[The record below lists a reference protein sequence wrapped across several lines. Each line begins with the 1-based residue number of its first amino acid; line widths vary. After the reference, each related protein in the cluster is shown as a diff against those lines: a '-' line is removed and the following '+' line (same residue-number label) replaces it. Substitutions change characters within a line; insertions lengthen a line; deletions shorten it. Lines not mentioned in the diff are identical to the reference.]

1 MTLDELLRF
10 SAKQNASDILFS
22 PGMPVGLRVNG
33 SIRAVKAD
41 PIDSDAIRQFL
52 RKLITPEAMR
62 ELETKRELDFAAVYA
77 GQRFRGNAF
86 WRTNQLGLALR
97 PITST
102 IPKPEDLGLP
112 QPVIDLT
119 DQSHGL
125 ILFTGAA
132 GQGKST
138 SQAALIHRLNRK
150 YAYHIVTVEDP
161 IEFVHTSNHS
171 YVDQREVGSDTL
183 TFANALRHV
192 MRQNP
197 DVIQVGEMRDRETMQ
212 AVLTVAE
219 TGHLVMSTLHTNDAC
234 QAIDRIIDV
243 FPENTQAQVRTQLSL
258 VLLAVVN
265 QRLIPTQAG
274 SRVLATEVLMNSH
287 AVANLIR
294 EGKTQQLYGAF
305 DIDGSHKSQS
315 MNRALQKLVDGGIID
330 AQEAE
335 RHMVLRES
343 RVDPGNALF

>member
-1 MTLDELLRF
+1 MTLDELF
-10 SAKQNASDILFS
+10 AFAAKQTASDILFS
-22 PGMPVGLRVNG
+22 PGMPVGMRVNG
-33 SIRAVKAD
+33 SIRAVKMD
-41 PIDSDAIRQFL
+41 PVDSDTIMQFL
-52 RKLITPEAMR
+52 RKLVSSE
-62 ELETKRELDFAAVYA
+62 ELQELDTHRELDFAAVHN
-77 GQRFRGNAF
+77 GQRFRGNAY
-86 WRTNQLGLALR
+86 WRMNKLGLALR
-97 PITST
+97 PIAADVPS
-102 IPKPEDLGLP
+102 PEDLGLP
-112 QPVIDLT
+112 QSVIDLT
-119 DQSHGL
+119 DLSHGL

-138 SQAALIHRLNRK
+138 SQAALIKRLNHK

-161 IEFVHTSNHS
+161 IEFVHKSDHS

-219 TGHLVMSTLHTNDAC
+219 TGHLVLSTLHTNDAC

-265 QRLIPTQAG
+265 QRLVPSKEGQ
-274 SRVLATEVLMNSH
+274 RVLATEVLMNTH

-305 DIDGSHKSQS
+305 DIEGSHKSQS
-315 MNRALQKLVDGGIID
+315 MNRALQKLID
-330 AQEAE
+330 HGVIEAEEAE
-335 RHMVLRES
+335 RHMVQRES